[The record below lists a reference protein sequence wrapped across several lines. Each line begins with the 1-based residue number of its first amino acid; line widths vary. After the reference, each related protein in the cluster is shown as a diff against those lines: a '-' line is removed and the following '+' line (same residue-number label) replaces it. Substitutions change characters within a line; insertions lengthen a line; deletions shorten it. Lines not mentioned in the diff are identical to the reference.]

1 MEVRRSECIAERFG
15 KGADMNCTASI
26 LQCSIVAGMAWRWRG
41 RTSLPNKYNLQFTEI
56 YSAPTTPAPTFS
68 AHNNSAPWNRTTNQ
82 FRQLTAS
89 IRWQTNTCSTRS
101 LVHPSCVPCTHIR
114 FVPSQFPKYF
124 INNNHGMLTGDIRCN
139 CEWRTTEQRHANE
152 NDGILW
158 DDVQC
163 RYGEGERDS
172 WWGPGKYFHIWKWRV
187 GYNIRQNEQK
197 EWQCTT
203 HLSRRQYITVGT
215 NEELVSCCS
224 DAPVNQPQLEA
235 YNVLLQVSCV
245 CMCCDCLQHWRSL
258 HHHHSDDDEWIHCEC
273 RRQASECWTNT
284 IFHYISWVVTKDKKK
299 CSTKGTDEHLFVR
312 FLDVVT
318 HAHTDADA

>member
-1 MEVRRSECIAERFG
+1 
-15 KGADMNCTASI
+15 
-26 LQCSIVAGMAWRWRG
+26 
-41 RTSLPNKYNLQFTEI
+41 
-56 YSAPTTPAPTFS
+56 
-68 AHNNSAPWNRTTNQ
+68 
-82 FRQLTAS
+82 
-89 IRWQTNTCSTRS
+89 
-101 LVHPSCVPCTHIR
+101 
-114 FVPSQFPKYF
+114 
-124 INNNHGMLTGDIRCN
+124 MLTGDIRCN

-152 NDGILW
+152 NDGIMW
-158 DDVQC
+158 DDVRC

-172 WWGPGKYFHIWKWRV
+172 WWGKAGKVYPHMKMACM

-245 CMCCDCLQHWRSL
+245 CMCCDCLQHWHSL
-258 HHHHSDDDEWIHCEC
+258 HHHG
-273 RRQASECWTNT
+273 RRRRLNSLWANIVNAVDRQVNVERTQFSI
-284 IFHYISWVVTKDKKK
+284 IFRELWRKTKK